1 VRIIS
6 PPNIGLFDRIANPG
20 GPERESGTNLV
31 VEIKYIIF
39 QLLMRALQLAK
50 QEQDEQHNQ
59 NQSTYANPGMA
70 HAVAVT
76 PEPAAESAQE
86 INDHQND
93 QDHSKRHGT
102 LPSLVAGEK
111 RRRAVQQSTFPAMC
125 PDSR

>member
-1 VRIIS
+1 MVEDLLISLALRERLLGRWDGRDNRDRPRAVRIIS
-6 PPNIGLFDRIANPG
+6 PLNIGLFDRIANPG

-39 QLLMRALQLAK
+39 QLLTRVLQLAK

-76 PEPAAESAQE
+76 SEPAAEA
-86 INDHQND
+86 
-93 QDHSKRHGT
+93 
-102 LPSLVAGEK
+102 
-111 RRRAVQQSTFPAMC
+111 
-125 PDSR
+125 